1 MLSIRNSIK
10 DDLSDL
16 SLKKGAGSGSGS
28 VSQRNGTVTWS
39 LRMLSL
45 MLSERSAF
53 LTSPITNS
61 YDRPG

>member
-1 MLSIRNSIK
+1 MLSILNSIK
-10 DDLSDL
+10 DDLS
-16 SLKKGAGSGSGS
+16 LKKGVGSGSVS
-28 VSQRNGTVTWS
+28 VSQRNGTETWS

-45 MLSERSAF
+45 MLRERSAF